1 MAQKPGRMDAIT
13 FAIVLGATAGFLGGL
28 LNTLLWRYILRHTH
42 FAGIQLHEGFS
53 EMIQSALHADNNT
66 NKLDGFAALEKNILM
81 LFDDFMVNKLTV
93 KMPVLSMFIDD
104 KLIEEIRVVFRDEMS
119 ANLPQ
124 LLQNTSTSKTAST
137 MMDNMSNHILQHIS
151 ARFKRFT
158 YLFIAVTTFVGAIT
172 GLIIFS
178 FVQ

>member
-28 LNTLLWRYILRHTH
+28 LNTLLWRYILKHTH

-53 EMIQSALHADNNT
+53 EMIQSALHA
-66 NKLDGFAALEKNILM
+66 EKNILM
-81 LFDDFMVNKLTV
+81 LFDDFMINKLTV

-124 LLQNTSTSKTAST
+124 LLQNTSTSKTASN

-151 ARFKRFT
+151 ARFKRFA